1 MYSTVQLSIHLF
13 INLLKHYLRE
23 AVTHLLHLRCKKR
36 NDFKKVKFK
45 ALSCEKPLKTTS
57 FLSIHDHMTLQI
69 SKCKNKWYKYGRF
82 NGGVCTNTLFS
93 NRHKH
98 IYGYIYIR
106 CQLKAFQSDTWS
118 PNFLTLIS
126 TIKKKSL
133 WRVQH
138 QKFRQTFHT
147 ESCQFVKANCG
158 FRAGLDVVFYFCVRR
173 TSPAPASVALVRL
186 STHRSLETRKQRRE
200 PWLVESHSQSVK
212 EVKKWRH
219 ERRR

>member
-1 MYSTVQLSIHLF
+1 MTFPCTVQCSLIFTCPSISSTAICEKLW
-13 INLLKHYLRE
+13 LTL
-23 AVTHLLHLRCKKR
+23 VLHLCCKKR

-45 ALSCEKPLKTTS
+45 ALSREKPLKTTS
-57 FLSIHDHMTLQI
+57 FLPIHDHRTLQI

-93 NRHKH
+93 NRHRH
-98 IYGYIYIR
+98 IYGYIYIL

-118 PNFLTLIS
+118 PNFLTLTS
-126 TIKKKSL
+126 RIKNKSL

-138 QKFRQTFHT
+138 QMSRQTFHS
-147 ESCQFVKANCG
+147 ESCQFVKSNSEQ
-158 FRAGLDVVFYFCVRR
+158 GLKFFFGVRR
-173 TSPAPASVALVRL
+173 TSPAPASVAWARL

-212 EVKKWRH
+212 GG
-219 ERRR
+219 